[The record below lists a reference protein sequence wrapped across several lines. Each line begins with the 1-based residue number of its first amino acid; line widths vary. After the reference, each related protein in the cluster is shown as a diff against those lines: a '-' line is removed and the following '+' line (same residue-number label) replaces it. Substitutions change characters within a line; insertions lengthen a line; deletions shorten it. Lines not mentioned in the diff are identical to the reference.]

1 MQDYR
6 DEKGNTLSSLKIPNP
21 LSISDFYSLVT
32 RTCYHKLDKGTDSR
46 LFSCP
51 YVSKTHKA
59 LAAYSI
65 SMRVQAVSKMAN
77 ELPHKNSF

>member
-6 DEKGNTLSSLKIPNP
+6 DEKGNTLSSLKIPNS

-32 RTCYHKLDKGTDSR
+32 RTCYHKLDEGIDSR

-51 YVSKTHKA
+51 YVSRTHKA
-59 LAAYSI
+59 PTA
-65 SMRVQAVSKMAN
+65 
-77 ELPHKNSF
+77 E